1 MKIVEVKH
9 PLVKH
14 KLGLMRE
21 HDISTKRFRELASEV
36 GSLLTYEATADL
48 ETEKVTIEG
57 WNGPVEVEQIK
68 GKKITVVPILR
79 AGLGMMEGVLEHVPS
94 ARISVVGIYR
104 NEETLEPV
112 PYFQKLVSNIDER
125 MALVVDPMLATGGS
139 MIATIDLLKNA
150 GCTSIKVLV
159 LLPLGYEVALGGFIM
174 CGVLFCLV
182 SFIVKKAGTGWLDV
196 MFPPAAMGAIVAVI
210 GLELA
215 GVAANM
221 AGLLPA
227 DGQSPDSKTIIISM
241 VTLAVTVF
249 GSVLFRGFL
258 AIIPILIG
266 VLVGYA
272 LSFVMGVVDTT
283 PIAEA
288 HWFAL
293 PTFYTPRFEWFA
305 IFTILPAALVVIAEH
320 VGHLVVT
327 ANIVKRDLIRD
338 PGLHRSMFAN
348 GLSTIVSGFFGSTP
362 NTTYGENIGVMAITR
377 VYSTWV
383 IGGAAII
390 AILLSCVGKLA
401 AAIQIIPVPVMG
413 GVSLLLY
420 GVIGASG
427 IRVLIESKVDYS
439 KAQNLILTSVIL
451 IIGVSGAKVHIGAAE
466 LKGMAL
472 ATIVG
477 IALSLIFKLISVLRP
492 EEVVLD
498 AADSEE
504 FK

>member
-1 MKIVEVKH
+1 MTRRAIGVSERP
-9 PLVKH
+9 PL
-14 KLGLMRE
+14 LQTIPL
-21 HDISTKRFRELASEV
+21 
-36 GSLLTYEATADL
+36 SLQHLFAMFGATVLVPVLFHINPATVL
-48 ETEKVTIEG
+48 LF
-57 WNGPVEVEQIK
+57 NGIGTLLYLFICK
-68 GKKITVVPILR
+68 GKIP
-79 AGLGMMEGVLEHVPS
+79 AYLGSSFAFISPVL
-94 ARISVVGIYR
+94 
-104 NEETLEPV
+104 L
-112 PYFQKLVSNIDER
+112 
-125 MALVVDPMLATGGS
+125 
-139 MIATIDLLKNA
+139 
-150 GCTSIKVLV
+150 

-196 MFPPAAMGAIVAVI
+196 LFPPAAMGAIVAVI

-215 GVAANM
+215 GVAAGM

-227 DGQSPDSKTIIISM
+227 EGQTPDSKTIIISIT
-241 VTLAVTVF
+241 TLAVTVL

-272 LSFVMGVVDTT
+272 LSFAMGIVDTT
-283 PIAEA
+283 PIINA

-293 PTFYTPRFEWFA
+293 PTLYTPRFEWFA
-305 IFTILPAALVVIAEH
+305 ILTILPAALVVIAEH

-327 ANIVKRDLIRD
+327 ANIVKKDLLRD
-338 PGLHRSMFAN
+338 PGLHRSMFAK
-348 GLSTIVSGFFGSTP
+348 
-362 NTTYGENIGVMAITR
+362 AIF
-377 VYSTWV
+377 
-383 IGGAAII
+383 

-401 AAIQIIPVPVMG
+401 AAIQMIPLPVMG

-427 IRVLIESKVDYS
+427 IRVLIESKVDYN

-451 IIGVSGAKVHIGAAE
+451 IIGVSGAKVNIGAAE

-477 IALSLIFKLISVLRP
+477 IGLSLIFKLISVLRP

-498 AADSEE
+498 AEDADITD
-504 FK
+504 K

>member
-1 MKIVEVKH
+1 M
-9 PLVKH
+9 PLFH
-14 KLGLMRE
+14 LFYSCCRWA
-21 HDISTKRFRELASEV
+21 TKWR
-36 GSLLTYEATADL
+36 
-48 ETEKVTIEG
+48 
-57 WNGPVEVEQIK
+57 W
-68 GKKITVVPILR
+68 
-79 AGLGMMEGVLEHVPS
+79 
-94 ARISVVGIYR
+94 
-104 NEETLEPV
+104 
-112 PYFQKLVSNIDER
+112 
-125 MALVVDPMLATGGS
+125 
-139 MIATIDLLKNA
+139 
-150 GCTSIKVLV
+150 
-159 LLPLGYEVALGGFIM
+159 GGFIL

-182 SFIVKKAGTGWLDV
+182 ALIVKKAGTGWLDV

-227 DGQSPDSKTIIISM
+227 EGHAPDGTTVLISL

-249 GSVLFRGFL
+249 GSVLFRGFM

-272 LSFVMGVVDTT
+272 LSAFMGIVDWRGVENA
-283 PIAEA
+283 P
-288 HWFAL
+288 WFAL
-293 PTFYTPRFEWFA
+293 PTFYTPRFEWVA
-305 IFTILPAALVVIAEH
+305 MLTILPAALVVIAEH

-327 ANIVKRDLIRD
+327 ANIVKRDLVRD

-348 GLSTIVSGFFGSTP
+348 GLSTVISGFFGSTP

-383 IGGAAII
+383 IGGAAIF

-401 AAIQIIPVPVMG
+401 AAIQAIPVPVMG

-427 IRVLIESKVDYS
+427 IRVLIESKVDYN

-472 ATIVG
+472 ATLVG
-477 IALSLIFKLISVLRP
+477 VALALIFRVISLLRP
-492 EEVVLD
+492 EEVVID
-498 AADSEE
+498 AEE
-504 FK
+504 TRDTSS

>member
-1 MKIVEVKH
+1 MTRRAIGVSERP
-9 PLVKH
+9 PLLQTIPLSFQH
-14 KLGLMRE
+14 LFAMFG
-21 HDISTKRFRELASEV
+21 
-36 GSLLTYEATADL
+36 ATVL
-48 ETEKVTIEG
+48 
-57 WNGPVEVEQIK
+57 
-68 GKKITVVPILR
+68 VPILFKIN
-79 AGLGMMEGVLEHVPS
+79 P
-94 ARISVVGIYR
+94 
-104 NEETLEPV
+104 
-112 PYFQKLVSNIDER
+112 
-125 MALVVDPMLATGGS
+125 AT
-139 MIATIDLLKNA
+139 
-150 GCTSIKVLV
+150 V
-159 LLPLGYEVALGGFIM
+159 LLFNGIGTLLYLFICKGKIPAYLGSSFAFLSPVFLLLPQGYEVALGGFIL
-174 CGVLFCLV
+174 CGALFCLV
-182 SFIVKKAGTGWLDV
+182 ALLVKKVGTGWLNV
-196 MFPPAAMGAIVAVI
+196 IFPPAAMGAIVAVI

-227 DGQSPDSKTIIISM
+227 AGTEMDTKTVTVSL
-241 VTLAVTVF
+241 VTLAVTVL
-249 GSVLFRGFL
+249 GSVLFRGFM

-272 LSFVMGVVDTT
+272 LSFAIGMVDLT
-283 PIAEA
+283 PIVQA

-293 PTFYTPRFEWFA
+293 PTFYTPRFEWVA
-305 IFTILPAALVVIAEH
+305 MLTILPAALVVVAEH

-327 ANIVKRDLIRD
+327 ANIVKKDLMRD
-338 PGLHRSMFAN
+338 PGLHRSLFAN
-348 GLSTIVSGFFGSTP
+348 GISTMLSGFFGSTP
-362 NTTYGENIGVMAITR
+362 NTTYGENIGVLAITK

-477 IALSLIFKLISVLRP
+477 VGLSLIFKLISVLRP

-498 AADSEE
+498 ADESEA
-504 FK
+504 KTH

>member
-1 MKIVEVKH
+1 MTRRAIGVSERP
-9 PLVKH
+9 PL
-14 KLGLMRE
+14 LQTIPL
-21 HDISTKRFRELASEV
+21 
-36 GSLLTYEATADL
+36 SLQHLFAMFGATVL
-48 ETEKVTIEG
+48 
-57 WNGPVEVEQIK
+57 
-68 GKKITVVPILR
+68 VPILFHINP
-79 AGLGMMEGVLEHVPS
+79 ATVLLFNGIGTLLYLFICKGKIPAYLGSSFAFISPVL
-94 ARISVVGIYR
+94 
-104 NEETLEPV
+104 L
-112 PYFQKLVSNIDER
+112 
-125 MALVVDPMLATGGS
+125 
-139 MIATIDLLKNA
+139 
-150 GCTSIKVLV
+150 

-182 SFIVKKAGTGWLDV
+182 AFIVKKAGTGWLDV

-227 DGQSPDSKTIIISM
+227 DGQSPDTKTITISL
-241 VTLAVTVF
+241 VTLGVTVF
-249 GSVLFRGFL
+249 GSVLFRGFM

-266 VLVGYA
+266 VL
-272 LSFVMGVVDTT
+272 DTT
-283 PIAEA
+283 PIAQA

-348 GLSTIVSGFFGSTP
+348 GFSTIISGFFGSTP

-383 IGGAAII
+383 IGGAAIF

-427 IRVLIESKVDYS
+427 IRVLIDSKVDYS

-477 IALSLIFKLISVLRP
+477 IGLALIFKLISVLRP

-498 AADSEE
+498 AEESE
-504 FK
+504 KVSH

>member
-159 LLPLGYEVALGGFIM
+159 L
-174 CGVLFCLV
+174 
-182 SFIVKKAGTGWLDV
+182 
-196 MFPPAAMGAIVAVI
+196 
-210 GLELA
+210 
-215 GVAANM
+215 VAAPEGI
-221 AGLLPA
+221 AALEKA
-227 DGQSPDSKTIIISM
+227 HPDVELYT
-241 VTLAVTVF
+241 A
-249 GSVLFRGFL
+249 SV
-258 AIIPILIG
+258 
-266 VLVGYA
+266 
-272 LSFVMGVVDTT
+272 
-283 PIAEA
+283 
-288 HWFAL
+288 
-293 PTFYTPRFEWFA
+293 FYTPRFEWFA